1 MPEDLLS
8 QLEEAAGRAAERVG
22 AATVAI
28 GRAPRGSGVVVAPDR
43 VLTNAHN
50 LRDRTTQVTFEDRAE
65 QGTVL
70 AVDPGSDLAVLEVTT
85 EGVEPLTWAEAAP
98 GVGAAVFAVARG
110 ARGTRLSVGF
120 VSATQRAFRGPGGRP
135 IGGGLEHTAPMARGS
150 SGGPL
155 VDTSGSLVGI
165 NTHRLGEGFYVAQA
179 VEPGLVERVA
189 GLADGVSPQR
199 AELGIAVAPAEVA
212 RRLRRSVGLD
222 ERDGVLVRSVREGS
236 PAEGAGLREGD
247 LIVAAGDQSITS
259 IDQLHL
265 ALGAHDPASPLTLG
279 ILRGA
284 EQLDVRVEFS

>member
-43 VLTNAHN
+43 VLTNSHN
-50 LRDRTTQVTFEDRAE
+50 LRDRTTQVTFEDRSDQAA
-65 QGTVL
+65 VL
-70 AVDPGSDLAVLEVTT
+70 AVDAASDLAVLEVST
-85 EGVEPLTWAEAAP
+85 EGIEPLSWAEAAP

-120 VSATQRAFRGPGGRP
+120 VAATQRAFRGPGGRP

-155 VDTSGSLVGI
+155 VDTSGALVGI

-179 VEPGLVERVA
+179 VDPQLVERVT
-189 GLADGVSPQR
+189 GLADGVSPRR
-199 AELGIAVAPAEVA
+199 AELGIAVAPSEVA
-212 RRLRRSVGLD
+212 RRLRRSVGL
-222 ERDGVLVRSVREGS
+222 EEHDGVLVRGVREGS
-236 PAEGAGLREGD
+236 PAAGADLREGD
-247 LIVAAGDQSITS
+247 LIVRAGEQEITG

-265 ALGAHDPASPLTLG
+265 ALGGHDPSSPLLLG

-284 EQLDVRVEFS
+284 ESLELRVEFS

>member
-8 QLEEAAGRAAERVG
+8 QLEEAAGRAADRVG
-22 AATVAI
+22 SATVAI
-28 GRAPRGSGVVVAPDR
+28 GRAPRGSGVVIAADR
-43 VLTNAHN
+43 VVTNAHN
-50 LRDRTTQVTFEDRAE
+50 LRDRTTQVTFTDRSDQAA
-65 QGTVL
+65 VV
-70 AVDPGSDLAVLEVTT
+70 AVDAASDLAVLEVPTQ
-85 EGVEPLTWAEAAP
+85 GIEPLTWADAAP

-120 VSATQRAFRGPGGRP
+120 VSGTQRAFRGPGGRP

-155 VDTSGSLVGI
+155 VDTTGALVGV

-179 VEPGLVERVA
+179 VEPDLVERIA
-189 GLADGVSPQR
+189 GLAEGVSPRR

-222 ERDGVLVRSVREGS
+222 EHDGVLVRSVREDS
-236 PAEGAGLREGD
+236 PAERAGLREGD
-247 LIVAAGDQSITS
+247 LIVRAGDQPITG

-279 ILRGA
+279 LLRGA
-284 EQLDVRVEFS
+284 DELDVEVAFS